1 MGQWGAAISGERR
14 ESPVLLAK
22 RNNPRREGWG
32 TGKIQCVSRG
42 GAEEW
47 VIRPH
52 GRRVNIFLSSRHYP
66 CVKSDILR
74 VLAAY
79 QESRAPRPMD
89 AIVLENVTKSYD
101 AVTAVDAVSLK
112 VRSGAI
118 LGLLGPNGAGKTT
131 TIRMIMNIL
140 VPDSGSIRVL
150 DEPVSDSTRDKIGY
164 LPEERGLYPRMKVL
178 EIIVFLAALHGLTQD
193 EARRRAKEWLE
204 RLGLA
209 EWSDKK
215 LVDLSKGMQQKV
227 QFITSVIHRPPLM
240 ILDEPFSGLDPVNAA
255 TIQEIMLDMRKQGST
270 IVLSTHRMEQ
280 VERLCDCICLIDKGR
295 NVLDGELRAIKQS
308 YGKNTLHVEFTGSD
322 AFLSHPGVGPVTRL
336 ITGVE
341 AKLKPG
347 ADPQEILKA
356 AVLADTRIT
365 RFELL
370 EPSLSEIFIDRTTRA

>member
-1 MGQWGAAISGERR
+1 
-14 ESPVLLAK
+14 
-22 RNNPRREGWG
+22 
-32 TGKIQCVSRG
+32 
-42 GAEEW
+42 
-47 VIRPH
+47 
-52 GRRVNIFLSSRHYP
+52 
-66 CVKSDILR
+66 
-74 VLAAY
+74 
-79 QESRAPRPMD
+79 MD
-89 AIVLENVTKSYD
+89 AIVLENVTKTYD
-101 AVTAVDAVSLK
+101 AVTAVNAVSLK
-112 VRSGAI
+112 VRAGAI

-140 VPDSGSIRVL
+140 VPDEGSIRVL
-150 DEPVSDSTRDKIGY
+150 GELVNDTTRDKIGY

-178 EIIVFLAALHGLTQD
+178 EIIVFLAALHGLT
-193 EARRRAKEWLE
+193 EAESRRRGKEWLD

-255 TIQEIMLDMRKQGST
+255 TIQEIMLDMRSQGST

-280 VERLCDCICLIDKGR
+280 VERLCDSICLIDKGR

-322 AFLSHPGVGPVTRL
+322 SFLTNAGIGQITRL

-356 AVLADTRIT
+356 AVMAGTQIT

-370 EPSLSEIFIDRTTRA
+370 EPSLSEIFIDRTTHA

>member
-1 MGQWGAAISGERR
+1 
-14 ESPVLLAK
+14 
-22 RNNPRREGWG
+22 
-32 TGKIQCVSRG
+32 
-42 GAEEW
+42 
-47 VIRPH
+47 
-52 GRRVNIFLSSRHYP
+52 
-66 CVKSDILR
+66 
-74 VLAAY
+74 
-79 QESRAPRPMD
+79 MD

-101 AVTAVDAVSLK
+101 SVTAVNAVSLK
-112 VRSGAI
+112 VRAGAI

-140 VPDSGSIRVL
+140 VPDEGSIRVL
-150 DEPVSDSTRDKIGY
+150 GELVSDKTRDNIGY

-178 EIIVFLAALHGLTQD
+178 EIIVFLAALHGLT
-193 EARRRAKEWLE
+193 EAEASRRGKEWLE
-204 RLGLA
+204 RLGLT

-280 VERLCDCICLIDKGR
+280 VERLCDSICLIDKGR
-295 NVLDGELRAIKQS
+295 NVLDGDLRAIKQS

-322 AFLSHPGVGPVTRL
+322 SFLTNAGIGQITRL

-356 AVLADTRIT
+356 AVMAGTQIT

-370 EPSLSEIFIDRTTRA
+370 EPSLSEIFIDRTTHA

>member
-1 MGQWGAAISGERR
+1 
-14 ESPVLLAK
+14 
-22 RNNPRREGWG
+22 
-32 TGKIQCVSRG
+32 
-42 GAEEW
+42 
-47 VIRPH
+47 
-52 GRRVNIFLSSRHYP
+52 
-66 CVKSDILR
+66 
-74 VLAAY
+74 
-79 QESRAPRPMD
+79 MD

-101 AVTAVDAVSLK
+101 SVIAVNAVSLK

-150 DEPVSDSTRDKIGY
+150 DELVSDSTRDKIGY

-178 EIIVFLAALHGLTQD
+178 EIIVFLAALHGLTQA
-193 EARRRAKEWLE
+193 EAARRGKEWLD
-204 RLGLA
+204 RLGLS

-240 ILDEPFSGLDPVNAA
+240 ILDEPFSGLDPVNAS

-280 VERLCDCICLIDKGR
+280 VERLCDSICLIDKGR
-295 NVLDGELRAIKQS
+295 NVLDGDLRAIKQS

-322 AFLSHPGVGPVTRL
+322 GFLNHPAIGQTTRL
-336 ITGVE
+336 ITGIE
-341 AKLKPG
+341 AKLQPG

-356 AVLADTRIT
+356 AVQSDARIT

-370 EPSLSEIFIDRTTRA
+370 EPSLERNFH

>member
-1 MGQWGAAISGERR
+1 
-14 ESPVLLAK
+14 
-22 RNNPRREGWG
+22 
-32 TGKIQCVSRG
+32 
-42 GAEEW
+42 
-47 VIRPH
+47 
-52 GRRVNIFLSSRHYP
+52 
-66 CVKSDILR
+66 
-74 VLAAY
+74 
-79 QESRAPRPMD
+79 MD
-89 AIVLENVTKSYD
+89 AIALENVTKSYD
-101 AVTAVDAVSLK
+101 SVTAVNAVSLN

-140 VPDSGSIRVL
+140 VPDEGSIRVL
-150 DEPVSDSTRDKIGY
+150 GEPVTDATRDKIGY
-164 LPEERGLYPRMKVL
+164 LPEERGLYPRMKVR
-178 EIIVFLAALHGLTQD
+178 EIIIFLAALHGLS
-193 EARRRAKEWLE
+193 EAESAKRADEWLE
-204 RLGLA
+204 RLGLT
-209 EWSDKK
+209 EWSEKK

-227 QFITSVIHRPPLM
+227 QFITSVIHRPPVV

-255 TIQEIMLDMRKQGST
+255 TIQEIMLSMRDQGST

-280 VERLCDCICLIDKGR
+280 VERLCDCICLINKGR

-322 AFLSHPGVGPVTRL
+322 SFLTHPAIGEVTRL
-336 ITGVE
+336 VTGVE

-356 AVLADTRIT
+356 AVLAGTRIT